1 MRFVRWF
8 ALPLALLLAACA
20 PDQIAIPVLGGAT
33 DTPPAP
39 TLQPTRAPAAA
50 PTIPPTPQVTAVP
63 LPALEAVPTLA
74 PDQLAPL
81 EAQQQV
87 LVELYRRVNPAV
99 VSIDTAARH
108 PEVEGAPT
116 PDQELPY
123 AQGSGFLFDDQG
135 RIVTNNHV
143 IEGGSGFQVRFAD
156 GTVLPATLIGA
167 DPGSDLAV
175 LKVDQLP
182 EGVAPLHL
190 ADSSEVAVGQTA
202 LAIGNPFGERNTL
215 TTGVVSGLGRSL
227 RGPVSSQGGR
237 FSITNVIQTD
247 ASINP
252 GNSGGPL
259 LNLSG
264 EVIGVVRSIAVDTNT
279 ANPANSGVGYAI
291 AANTVR
297 QIVPFLI
304 KDGKFVYPYL
314 GITSLSEMPL
324 ELQEQ
329 LGLADM
335 LGTYVTSVTPGGPAE
350 QAGVRPDSADRTS
363 PNFNGDGD
371 LIVAVDGRPVRVF
384 ADLMSYLVNN
394 TRPGQVITLSVVRQG
409 QARDVPLTLGERP

>member
-1 MRFVRWF
+1 MRPVYRFP
-8 ALPLALLLAACA
+8 ALAVAALALAGLACNAF
-20 PDQIAIPVLGGAT
+20 VT
-33 DTPPAP
+33 SPPA
-39 TLQPTRAPAAA
+39 APAA
-50 PTIPPTPQVTAVP
+50 PVVVTQVVTA
-63 LPALEAVPTLA
+63 PAPVSAPAVSISSSEEEALIA
-74 PDQLAPL
+74 
-81 EAQQQV
+81 
-87 LVELYRRVNPAV
+87 LYQRVDPAV
-99 VSIDTAARH
+99 VSIAILTELGSSAGSGWLYDAEGHIVTNQH
-108 PEVEGAPT
+108 VVEGAT
-116 PDQELPY
+116 AIEVNF
-123 AQGSGFLFDDQG
+123 ASGFKTRAEVVG
-135 RIVTNNHV
+135 M
-143 IEGGSGFQVRFAD
+143 
-156 GTVLPATLIGA
+156 
-167 DPGSDLAV
+167 DPDADLAV
-175 LKVDQLP
+175 IKADRLP
-182 EGVAPLHL
+182 AGVLPLTL
-190 ADSSEVAVGQTA
+190 GDSSLVQVGQRA
-202 LAIGNPFGERNTL
+202 IAIGNPFRQAGTMTL
-215 TTGVVSGLGRSL
+215 GIISSLGRTQEGN
-227 RGPVSSQGGR
+227 RTNADGSS
-237 FSITNVIQTD
+237 FSTPDIIQTD
-247 ASINP
+247 APINP

>member
-1 MRFVRWF
+1 MRPVYRFP
-8 ALPLALLLAACA
+8 ALAVAALALAGLACNAF
-20 PDQIAIPVLGGAT
+20 VT
-33 DTPPAP
+33 SPPA
-39 TLQPTRAPAAA
+39 APAA
-50 PTIPPTPQVTAVP
+50 PVVVTQVVTA
-63 LPALEAVPTLA
+63 PAPVSAPAVSISSSEEEALIA
-74 PDQLAPL
+74 
-81 EAQQQV
+81 
-87 LVELYRRVNPAV
+87 LYQRVDPAV
-99 VSIDTAARH
+99 VSIAILTELGSSAGSGWLYDAEGHIVTNQH
-108 PEVEGAPT
+108 VVEGAT
-116 PDQELPY
+116 AIEVNF
-123 AQGSGFLFDDQG
+123 ASGFKT
-135 RIVTNNHV
+135 RAEVV
-143 IEGGSGFQVRFAD
+143 
-156 GTVLPATLIGA
+156 GT
-167 DPGSDLAV
+167 DPDADLAV
-175 LKVDQLP
+175 IKADRLP
-182 EGVAPLHL
+182 AGVQPLTL
-190 ADSSEVAVGQTA
+190 GDSSLVQVGQRA
-202 LAIGNPFGERNTL
+202 IAIGNPFRQAGTMTL
-215 TTGVVSGLGRSL
+215 GIISSLGRTQEGN
-227 RGPVSSQGGR
+227 RTNADGSS
-237 FSITNVIQTD
+237 FSTPDIIQTD
-247 ASINP
+247 APINP